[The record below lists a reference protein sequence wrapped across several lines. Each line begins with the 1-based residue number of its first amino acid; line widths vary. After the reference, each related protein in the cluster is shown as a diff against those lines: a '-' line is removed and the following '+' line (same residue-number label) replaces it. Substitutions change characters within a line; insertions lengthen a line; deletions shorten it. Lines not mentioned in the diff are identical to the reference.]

1 MSRQSSGAVSMTDLQ
16 SELQSELQSDSQ
28 AVPTQSKPKRTR
40 STKTAKA
47 DSILTTEQKT
57 VSESAQASTK
67 RKRKP
72 AAPTKTTPSKTQAAT
87 KNNQQIATTQ
97 VKLAWEMPTSTVGAR
112 FAQLEQELHH
122 LKGQANEVND
132 QIGEIL
138 SEMDQLRAIAK
149 SVTEESD
156 RGEVQLPALEPPR
169 PIPQPEKPKLGP
181 DVDFTA
187 LRQALQEPPVA
198 AMNSQRTRIPQHT
211 PQTRI
216 QSQAIPP
223 FSPQAAQRPIRRR
236 RNLRYYLHQ
245 FQKHALQMPTHPA
258 LIAMDSALW
267 VLASAG
273 LQYAIKFVATSLG
286 IAGGGTGLIVIPVL
300 ATIYLAFF
308 QPNANAIA
316 IYRLLL
322 ITLGLF
328 VGGKL

>member
-1 MSRQSSGAVSMTDLQ
+1 MT
-16 SELQSELQSDSQ
+16 ELNPDSQ
-28 AVPTQSKPKRTR
+28 SVPAQSKPKRTR

-47 DSILTTEQKT
+47 DTILATEARAP
-57 VSESAQASTK
+57 VSEPIEAPPKRQRKST
-67 RKRKP
+67 
-72 AAPTKTTPSKTQAAT
+72 ATTKTTRSKPQAAP
-87 KNNQQIATTQ
+87 KNNQQVATTQ
-97 VKLAWEMPTSTVGAR
+97 VKLAWEMPTSAVGAR
-112 FAQLEQELHH
+112 FSQLEQELHH
-122 LKGQANEVND
+122 LKGQANEVHD

-156 RGEVQLPALEPPR
+156 RSEVQLPDWR
-169 PIPQPEKPKLGP
+169 PQPEPPKPEP
-181 DVDFTA
+181 AVDVSA
-187 LRQALQEPPVA
+187 LRQALQESPVA
-198 AMNSQRTRIPQHT
+198 AMKPKQPRLPERSQQPRI
-211 PQTRI
+211 R
-216 QSQAIPP
+216 SQAIPT
-223 FSPQAAQRPIRRR
+223 FAPQTSQRSIRRR

-245 FQKHALQMPTHPA
+245 LQKHTLQMPEHPA

-286 IAGGGTGLIVIPVL
+286 FVGGGTGLIVIPVL

-308 QPNANAIA
+308 QPNANAIV